1 MIAVVSSTLDPAP
14 DHTVI
19 SSVSAYLDYVRGTNN
34 IAYRNMDVVDLAP
47 GTPGHIEMTV
57 RSLGA
62 DIDGYALRLDDTR
75 FVLGAKVLI
84 RGPAKVLLDAAPRGL
99 KLAGRDRENDEVI
112 YELLDARDRRRHF
125 EFNGIDVLRSRP
137 QPGFEQLR
145 IPDEF
150 TLRIDFEL
158 PDRQEFAQSD
168 PMNLGRGHTL
178 TVRQYWKD
186 EPVGGNSIRLH
197 RRR

>member
-1 MIAVVSSTLDPAP
+1 
-14 DHTVI
+14 
-19 SSVSAYLDYVRGTNN
+19 
-34 IAYRNMDVVDLAP
+34 
-47 GTPGHIEMTV
+47 
-57 RSLGA
+57 
-62 DIDGYALRLDDTR
+62 
-75 FVLGAKVLI
+75 
-84 RGPAKVLLDAAPRGL
+84 
-99 KLAGRDRENDEVI
+99 VI

-168 PMNLGRGHTL
+168 PMNLGGGHTL